1 MTEINIPAFA
11 LGVVEELY
19 KKSFLVKEA
28 YDVNTMPLNENII
41 PTLKGQTKW
50 KYVRTKDG
58 LKLTDGNLVYSFGGL
73 PSDYPHD
80 DARVSRLDD
89 DNILNFERDALQ
101 KGTAQIHR
109 ASPDNIYMTL
119 ADGAQ
124 NPTFM
129 LQHEEGKNWRYSP
142 SKKFMQKLK
151 AMREALPPTQEE
163 NINIE
168 EKALTDGAVDQL
180 KIAGWDIVNP
190 IQDFNAGWDS
200 KDIGDMIVNAK
211 DKMTTL
217 GKKYVHHHAAQP
229 IKAIV
234 EGMLLDKYVLA
245 PAIRPI
251 RNAIFGKPKEHTSH
265 SLFGE
270 ILPEVAPV
278 VASMALEAK

>member
-151 AMREALPPTQEE
+151 AMREALPPAQEE

-211 DKMTTL
+211 DAITNL

-251 RNAIFGKPKEHTSH
+251 RNAIFGKPKEDKSH
-265 SLFGE
+265 SL
-270 ILPEVAPV
+270 IADMLPEVAPV
-278 VASMALEAK
+278 VASMAWEAK